1 MYVGIDVGT
10 SLVKAAA
17 FDAAGRQRAVAAR
30 RVGLALHGGVVEQDM
45 EEVYAAVVAVLA
57 ELTARVPEPVEL
69 AGLTGQGD
77 GVWLVDAE
85 GRPVRP
91 AASWMDGRAH
101 ALLGR
106 WLADGTFETVFRR
119 TGGAMFPGCP
129 GPLLAWLDRH
139 EPASLDAAAAAVY
152 CKDMVFRRLTGAPAA
167 TDVSDA
173 SMPFLDPRT
182 RAYDDRVV
190 ELLGL
195 AHRRRLLAPVSD
207 PIATA
212 GARGEGLPP
221 GTRIANGPY
230 DLPACALGAGV
241 TEPGDGLLIVGTC
254 LAALVATAGLD
265 LDGEPAGLHISTDR
279 PGHWLRAMPAMVGTA
294 ALDWVLGTTGVA
306 HEEVDGLLAGTPP
319 GAHGVRV
326 LPYFA
331 PSGERAPFVE
341 PRLRAELTGVSLES
355 TRGDLVRAT
364 CEGIGY
370 AARHCLAAAGLTG
383 ALAVCG
389 GGTRSPAWTRL
400 LADVLGR
407 PLRVVEGEV
416 GARGAVLAA
425 AERYGVALDVA
436 AWTEPTAVVEPDP
449 DRAAYYAEGYAEH
462 LARLGAARERA
473 ARAGSPAA
481 PRPVPGAGAAPAAVL
496 RPGRSTGC

>member
-10 SLVKAAA
+10 SMVKAAA
-17 FDAAGRQRAVAAR
+17 FDATGRELAVEAR
-30 RVGLALHGGVVEQDM
+30 PVGLALHGGVVEQDM
-45 EEVYAAVVAVLA
+45 EEVYAAVVGVLQ
-57 ELTARVPEPVEL
+57 ELTAKVPEPIEL

-77 GVWLVDAE
+77 GVWLVDKE

-101 ALLGR
+101 ELLDQ

-119 TGGAMFPGCP
+119 TGSAMFPGCP
-129 GPLLAWLDRH
+129 GPLLAWLDRY
-139 EPASLDAAAAAVY
+139 EPKSLDAASTALY
-152 CKDMVFRRLTGAPAA
+152 CKDMVFRRLTGAPVT

-182 RAYDDRVV
+182 RTYDNRVV

-195 AHRRRLLAPVSD
+195 THRRGLLAPVGD
-207 PIATA
+207 PITTA
-212 GARGEGLPP
+212 EALGEGLPS
-221 GTRIANGPY
+221 GTRLANGPY
-230 DLPACALGAGV
+230 DLPSCALGAGV
-241 TEPGDGLLIVGTC
+241 TTPGDGLLIVGTC
-254 LAALVATAGLD
+254 LASLVATTDLD
-265 LDGEPAGLHISTDR
+265 LSGEPAGLYISTDR

-294 ALDWVLGTTGVA
+294 ALDWVLSTTGVR
-306 HEEVDGLLAGTPP
+306 HEDVDALLAETPP
-319 GAHGVRV
+319 GANGVRV

-355 TRGDLVRAT
+355 TKADLVRAT

-383 ALAVCG
+383 SLAVCG
-389 GGTRSPAWTRL
+389 GGTRSPAWMRL

-425 AERYGVALDVA
+425 AERYGVALDAA

-449 DRAAYYAEGYAEH
+449 GRAAYYAKAYEDH
-462 LARLGAARERA
+462 LARLAAARGRA
-473 ARAGSPAA
+473 RG
-481 PRPVPGAGAAPAAVL
+481 
-496 RPGRSTGC
+496 

>member
-10 SLVKAAA
+10 SMVKAAA
-17 FDAAGRQRAVAAR
+17 FDGAGRELAVVSR
-30 RVGLALHGGVVEQDM
+30 PVGLSLHGGVVEQDM
-45 EEVYAAVVAVLA
+45 EEVYAAVVTVL
-57 ELTARVPEPVEL
+57 ESLTARLPEPVEL

-77 GVWLVDAE
+77 GVWLVDKE

-101 ALLGR
+101 ELLDQ

-119 TGGAMFPGCP
+119 TGSAMFPGCP
-129 GPLLAWLDRH
+129 GPLLAWLDRY
-139 EPASLDAAAAAVY
+139 EAKSLDAAATALY
-152 CKDMVFRRLTGAPAA
+152 CKDMVFRRLTGAPAT

-182 RAYDDRVV
+182 RSYDNRVV
-190 ELLGL
+190 EILGL
-195 AHRRRLLAPVSD
+195 TRRRGLLAPIGD

-212 GARGEGLPP
+212 EARGEGLPS
-221 GTRIANGPY
+221 GTRLANGPY

-241 TEPGDGLLIVGTC
+241 TAPGDGLLIVGTC
-254 LAALVATAGLD
+254 LAALVATTDLD
-265 LDGEPAGLHISTDR
+265 LTGEPAGLYISTDR

-294 ALDWVLGTTGVA
+294 ALDWVLSTTGVR
-306 HEEVDGLLAGTPP
+306 HEEVDALLAATPP
-319 GAHGVRV
+319 GANGVRV

-341 PRLRAELTGVSLES
+341 PRLRAELTGVCLES
-355 TRGDLVRAT
+355 TKADLVRAT
-364 CEGIGY
+364 CEGIGF

-383 ALAVCG
+383 SLAVCG
-389 GGTRSPAWTRL
+389 GGTRSPAWMRL
-400 LADVLGR
+400 LAEVLGR

-425 AERYGVALDVA
+425 AERYGVALDA
-436 AWTEPTAVVEPDP
+436 DAWTEPTAVVEPDAA
-449 DRAAYYAEGYAEH
+449 RAAYYAKAYEDH
-462 LARLGAARERA
+462 LDRLDHARDRARDRA
-473 ARAGSPAA
+473 R
-481 PRPVPGAGAAPAAVL
+481 
-496 RPGRSTGC
+496 T

>member
-10 SLVKAAA
+10 SMVKAAA
-17 FDAAGRQRAVAAR
+17 FDAAGRQLAVESR
-30 RVGLALHGGVVEQDM
+30 PVELTLRGGVVEQDM
-45 EEVYAAVVAVLA
+45 EEVYGEVVAVLA
-57 ELTARVPEPVEL
+57 ALTSAVAEPVEL

-77 GVWLVDAE
+77 GVWLVDGD

-101 ALLGR
+101 ELVDR

-119 TGGAMFPGCP
+119 TGGAMFPGSP

-139 EPASLDAAAAAVY
+139 EPKALDAAKAALY
-152 CKDMVFRRLTGAPAA
+152 CKDMVFQRLTGAGLT

-182 RAYDDRVV
+182 RTYDDRVV

-195 AHRRRLLAPVSD
+195 AHRRGLLAPVSD
-207 PIATA
+207 PVATA
-212 GARGEGLPP
+212 GARGEGLPA

-241 TEPGDGLLIVGTC
+241 TSPGDGLLIVGTC
-254 LAALVATAGLD
+254 LASLVATTELD
-265 LDGEPAGLHISTDR
+265 LTGEPAGLYISTDR

-294 ALDWVLGTTGVA
+294 ALDWVLSTTGVR
-306 HEEVDGLLAGTPP
+306 HDEVDGLLAGTPP
-319 GAHGVRV
+319 GANGVRV

-355 TRGDLVRAT
+355 SRGDLVRAT

-370 AARHCLAAAGLTG
+370 AARHCLEAAGLTG
-383 ALAVCG
+383 SLAVCG
-389 GGTRSPAWTRL
+389 GGTRSSAWMRL

-425 AERYGVALDVA
+425 AGRYGVPLDA
-436 AWTEPTAVVEPDP
+436 EAWTKPTAVVEPDP
-449 DRAAYYAEGYAEH
+449 DRAAFHASGYEEH
-462 LARLGAARERA
+462 LDRLAG
-473 ARAGSPAA
+473 ARARA
-481 PRPVPGAGAAPAAVL
+481 RK
-496 RPGRSTGC
+496 

>member
-10 SLVKAAA
+10 SMVKAAA
-17 FDAAGRQRAVAAR
+17 FDGTGRELAVSSR
-30 RVGLALHGGVVEQDM
+30 PVDLKLHGGFVEQDM
-45 EEVYAAVVAVLA
+45 EEVYGAVVAVLE
-57 ELTARVPEPVEL
+57 ELTGRVPGPVEL

-77 GVWLVDAE
+77 GVWLVDGE
-85 GRPVRP
+85 GRPVRA

-101 ALLGR
+101 ELVDR

-119 TGGAMFPGCP
+119 TGSAMFPGCP
-129 GPLLAWLDRH
+129 GPLLAWLDSN
-139 EPASLDAAAAAVY
+139 EPKALDAAKTALY
-152 CKDMVFRRLTGAPAA
+152 CKDMVFQRMTGADPA

-182 RAYDDRVV
+182 RTYDNRVV

-195 AHRRRLLAPVSD
+195 THRRGLLAPVSD
-207 PIATA
+207 PVATA
-212 GARGEGLPP
+212 EARGEGLPS

-241 TEPGDGLLIVGTC
+241 TAPGDGLLIVGTC
-254 LAALVATAGLD
+254 LASLVATTELD
-265 LDGEPAGLHISTDR
+265 LTGEPAGLYISTDR
-279 PGHWLRAMPAMVGTA
+279 PGYWLRAMPAMVGTA
-294 ALDWVLGTTGVA
+294 ALDWVLSTTGVR
-306 HEEVDGLLAGTPP
+306 HDEVDGLLARTPP
-319 GAHGVRV
+319 GANGVRV

-370 AARHCLAAAGLTG
+370 AARHCLEAAGLTG
-383 ALAVCG
+383 NLAVCG
-389 GGTRSPAWTRL
+389 GGTRSPAWMRL

-425 AERYGVALDVA
+425 AERYGVALDARV
-436 AWTEPTAVVEPDP
+436 WTRPTQVVEPDRS
-449 DRAAYYAEGYAEH
+449 RAAYYTKGYEEH
-462 LARLGAARERA
+462 LVRLAQ
-473 ARAGSPAA
+473 ARARA
-481 PRPVPGAGAAPAAVL
+481 
-496 RPGRSTGC
+496 RS

>member
-10 SLVKAAA
+10 STVKAAA
-17 FDAAGRQRAVAAR
+17 FDGSGRELAVAAR
-30 RVGLALHGGVVEQDM
+30 PVGLSMHGGFVEQDM
-45 EEVYAAVVAVLA
+45 DEVYGAVVAVLDELSA
-57 ELTARVPEPVEL
+57 EVDGPFEL

-77 GVWLVDAE
+77 GVWLVDAK
-85 GRPVRP
+85 GRPVRA

-101 ALLGR
+101 ELLDQ

-119 TGGAMFPGCP
+119 TGSAMFPGCP
-129 GPLLAWLDRH
+129 GPLLAWLAAH
-139 EPASLDAAAAAVY
+139 EPAALDAATSALY
-152 CKDMVFRRLTGAPAA
+152 CKDMVFQRLTGARAA

-182 RAYDDRVV
+182 RSYDNGVV

-195 AHRRRLLAPVSD
+195 TRRRGLLAPVSD
-207 PIATA
+207 PVATA
-212 GARGEGLPP
+212 ETRGEGLPA

-254 LAALVATAGLD
+254 LASLVATTELD
-265 LDGEPAGLHISTDR
+265 LSGEPAGLYISLDR

-294 ALDWVLGTTGVA
+294 ALDWVLSTTGVR
-306 HEEVDGLLAGTPP
+306 HKEVDGLLAATPP
-319 GAHGVRV
+319 GAGGVRV

-355 TRGDLVRAT
+355 TPADLIRAT

-370 AARHCLAAAGLTG
+370 AARHCLEAAGLTG
-383 ALAVCG
+383 SLAVCG
-389 GGTRSPAWTRL
+389 GGTRSPAWMQL

-407 PLRVVEGEV
+407 PLRIVEGEV

-425 AERYGVALDVA
+425 AERYGVPLDA
-436 AWTEPTAVVEPDP
+436 GAWTRPTRIVEPDA
-449 DRAAYYAEGYAEH
+449 DRAAYYSAGFEDH
-462 LARLGAARERA
+462 LGRLTAARH
-473 ARAGSPAA
+473 
-481 PRPVPGAGAAPAAVL
+481 
-496 RPGRSTGC
+496 RSR

>member
-10 SLVKAAA
+10 SMVKAAA
-17 FDAAGRQRAVAAR
+17 FDAMGRQLTVESRP
-30 RVGLALHGGVVEQDM
+30 VGLKLHGGLVEQDM
-45 EEVYAAVVAVLA
+45 EEVYGEVVAVLEA
-57 ELTARVPEPVEL
+57 LTSAVEGPVEL

-77 GVWLVDAE
+77 GVWLVDGE

-101 ALLGR
+101 ELVDR

-119 TGGAMFPGCP
+119 TGGAMFPGSP
-129 GPLLAWLDRH
+129 GPLLAWLERH
-139 EPASLDAAAAAVY
+139 EPKALDAAKAALY
-152 CKDMVFRRLTGAPAA
+152 CKDMVFQRLTGAGPT
-167 TDVSDA
+167 TDASDA

-182 RAYDDRVV
+182 RTYDSRVV

-195 AHRRRLLAPVSD
+195 AHRRGLLPPVSD
-207 PIATA
+207 PVATA

-241 TEPGDGLLIVGTC
+241 TSPGDGLLIVGTC
-254 LAALVATAGLD
+254 LASLVATTELD
-265 LDGEPAGLHISTDR
+265 LTGEPAGLYISTDR

-294 ALDWVLGTTGVA
+294 ALDWVLSTTGVR
-306 HEEVDGLLAGTPP
+306 HDEVDGLLAATPP
-319 GAHGVRV
+319 GANGVRV

-355 TRGDLVRAT
+355 GRGDLVRAT

-383 ALAVCG
+383 SLAVCG
-389 GGTRSPAWTRL
+389 GGTRSSAWMRL

-425 AERYGVALDVA
+425 AERYGVPLDAEV
-436 AWTEPTAVVEPDP
+436 WTRPTAVVEPDP
-449 DRAAYYAEGYAEH
+449 
-462 LARLGAARERA
+462 ERA
-473 ARAGSPAA
+473 AFYSRGYEEHLD
-481 PRPVPGAGAAPAAVL
+481 RLAGARARA
-496 RPGRSTGC
+496 RK

>member
-10 SLVKAAA
+10 SMVKAAA
-17 FDAAGRQRAVAAR
+17 FDTTGRELAVASR
-30 RVGLALHGGVVEQDM
+30 PVELTLHGGVVEQDM
-45 EEVYAAVVAVLA
+45 EEVYGAVVAVLG
-57 ELTARVPEPVEL
+57 EVTGRVPEPVEL

-77 GVWLVDAE
+77 GVWLVDGE
-85 GRPVRP
+85 GRPVRA

-101 ALLGR
+101 ELVDR
-106 WLADGTFETVFRR
+106 WLADGTFEKVFRR
-119 TGGAMFPGCP
+119 TGSAMFPGCP

-139 EPASLDAAAAAVY
+139 EPKALDAAEAALY
-152 CKDMVFRRLTGAPAA
+152 CKDMVFQRLTGAGPA

-182 RAYDDRVV
+182 RTYDDRVV

-195 AHRRRLLAPVSD
+195 AHRRGLLAPVSD
-207 PIATA
+207 PVATA
-212 GARGEGLPP
+212 EARGEGLPS

-241 TEPGDGLLIVGTC
+241 TSPGDGLLIVGTC
-254 LAALVATAGLD
+254 LASLVATTELD
-265 LDGEPAGLHISTDR
+265 LGGEPAGLYISTDR

-294 ALDWVLGTTGVA
+294 ALDWVLSTTGVR
-306 HEEVDGLLAGTPP
+306 HDEVDGLLAGTPP

-370 AARHCLAAAGLTG
+370 AARHCLEAAGLTG
-383 ALAVCG
+383 SLAVCG
-389 GGTRSPAWTRL
+389 GGTRSSAWMRL

-407 PLRVVEGEV
+407 PLRIVEGEV

-425 AERYGVALDVA
+425 AERYGVGLDA
-436 AWTEPTAVVEPDP
+436 RAWTKPTAVVEPDRE
-449 DRAAYYAEGYAEH
+449 RAAFYTGGYAEH
-462 LARLGAARERA
+462 LDRLAQARDRARK
-473 ARAGSPAA
+473 
-481 PRPVPGAGAAPAAVL
+481 
-496 RPGRSTGC
+496 

>member
-1 MYVGIDVGT
+1 MFVGIDVGT
-10 SLVKAAA
+10 SMVKAAA
-17 FDAAGRQRAVAAR
+17 FDASGRERAVEAR
-30 RVGLALHGGVVEQDM
+30 PVGLDLRDGAVEQDM
-45 EEVYAAVVAVLA
+45 EEVYAAVLAVLEA
-57 ELTARVPEPVEL
+57 VGARVPEPVEL

-77 GVWLVDAE
+77 GVWLVDAA

-91 AASWMDGRAH
+91 ALSWMDGRAH
-101 ALLGR
+101 ALVDQ
-106 WLADGTFETVFRR
+106 WLADGTFEAVFRR
-119 TGGAMFPGCP
+119 TGSAMFPGCP

-152 CKDMVFRRLTGAPAA
+152 CKDMVFQRLTGGARAV

-182 RAYDDRVV
+182 RSYDNGVV

-195 AHRRRLLAPVSD
+195 THRRGLLAAVADPV
-207 PIATA
+207 ATA
-212 GARGEGLPP
+212 GTCGAGLPA
-221 GTRIANGPY
+221 GTRLANGPY

-241 TEPGDGLLIVGTC
+241 TAPGDGLLIVGTC
-254 LAALVATAGLD
+254 LAGLAATTELD
-265 LDGEPAGLHISTDR
+265 LGGEPAGLYISTDR

-294 ALDWVLGTTGVA
+294 ALDWVLRTTGVRYP
-306 HEEVDGLLAGTPP
+306 EVDALLAATPP

-341 PRLRAELTGVSLES
+341 PGLRAELTGVCLES
-355 TRGDLVRAT
+355 TPADLIRAT

-383 ALAVCG
+383 SLAVCG
-389 GGTRSPAWTRL
+389 GGTRSPAWMRL

-407 PLRVVEGEV
+407 PLRVTEGEV

-425 AERYGVALDVA
+425 AERFGVALDTA
-436 AWTEPTAVVEPDP
+436 AWTGPTRVVEPDAA
-449 DRAAYYAEGYAEH
+449 RAAYYAKGYEEH
-462 LARLGAARERA
+462 LERLAAARERA
-473 ARAGSPAA
+473 R
-481 PRPVPGAGAAPAAVL
+481 
-496 RPGRSTGC
+496 C

>member
-10 SLVKAAA
+10 SVVKAAA
-17 FDAAGRQRAVAAR
+17 FDAGGRQLAAEAR
-30 RVGLALHGGVVEQDM
+30 PVGLSLHGGVVEQDM
-45 EEVYAAVVAVLA
+45 EEVYAAVVGVLGA
-57 ELTARVPEPVEL
+57 LTAAVAEPVEF

-85 GRPVRP
+85 GRPVRA

-101 ALLGR
+101 ELVDR

-119 TGGAMFPGCP
+119 TGSAMFPGCP

-139 EPASLDAAAAAVY
+139 EPKALDTARAALY
-152 CKDMVFRRLTGAPAA
+152 CKDVVFQRLTGAGPT

-182 RAYDDRVV
+182 RTYDDRVV

-195 AHRRRLLAPVSD
+195 THRRGLLAPVSD
-207 PIATA
+207 PVATA
-212 GARGEGLPP
+212 GARGEGLPA

-241 TEPGDGLLIVGTC
+241 TSPGDGLLIVGTC
-254 LAALVATAGLD
+254 LAGLVATTELD
-265 LDGEPAGLHISTDR
+265 LTGEPAGLYISTDR

-294 ALDWVLGTTGVA
+294 ALDWVLSTTGVR
-306 HEEVDGLLAGTPP
+306 HDEVDGLLAETPP

-355 TRGDLVRAT
+355 TRGDLIRAT

-370 AARHCLAAAGLTG
+370 AARHCLEAAGLTG
-383 ALAVCG
+383 SLAVCG
-389 GGTRSPAWTRL
+389 GGTRSPAWMRL

-425 AERYGVALDVA
+425 AERFGAGLDA
-436 AWTEPTAVVEPDP
+436 RAWTRPTAVVEPDP
-449 DRAAYYAEGYAEH
+449 ERAAVYTAGYAEH
-462 LARLGAARERA
+462 LERLAG
-473 ARAGSPAA
+473 ARARARA
-481 PRPVPGAGAAPAAVL
+481 
-496 RPGRSTGC
+496 

>member
-1 MYVGIDVGT
+1 MYVGIDAGT
-10 SLVKAAA
+10 SMVKAAA
-17 FDAAGRQRAVAAR
+17 FDSAGHELAVASR
-30 RVGLALHGGVVEQDM
+30 PVGLALHGGVVEQDM
-45 EEVYAAVVAVLA
+45 DEVYGAVVAVLE
-57 ELTARVPEPVEL
+57 ELTARVPEPVDL

-77 GVWLVDAE
+77 GVWLLDRE

-101 ALLGR
+101 ELVDR

-119 TGGAMFPGCP
+119 TGSAMFPGCP
-129 GPLLAWLDRH
+129 GPLLAWLDSH
-139 EPASLDAAAAAVY
+139 EPKALDAASAAVY
-152 CKDMVFRRLTGAPAA
+152 CKDMVFQRLTGRPRAT

-182 RAYDDRVV
+182 RAYDNRVV

-195 AHRRRLLAPVSD
+195 THRRGLLAPVSD
-207 PIATA
+207 PLATA
-212 GARGEGLPP
+212 ETRGEGLPP

-241 TEPGDGLLIVGTC
+241 TSPGDGLLIVGTC
-254 LAALVATAGLD
+254 LAALVATTDLD
-265 LDGEPAGLHISTDR
+265 LTGEPAGLYISTDR

-294 ALDWVLGTTGVA
+294 ALDWVLSTTGVR
-306 HEEVDGLLAGTPP
+306 HGDVDGLLARTPP
-319 GAHGVRV
+319 GANGVRV

-355 TRGDLVRAT
+355 TPADLIRAT

-370 AARHCLAAAGLTG
+370 AARHCLEAAGLQG
-383 ALAVCG
+383 SLAVCG
-389 GGTRSPAWTRL
+389 GGTRSPAWMRL

-425 AERYGVALDVA
+425 AERFGVALDA
-436 AWTEPTAVVEPDP
+436 QAWTRPTAVVEPDAG
-449 DRAAYYAEGYAEH
+449 RAAYYAKGYEEH
-462 LARLGAARERA
+462 LRRLTEARERA
-473 ARAGSPAA
+473 RA
-481 PRPVPGAGAAPAAVL
+481 
-496 RPGRSTGC
+496 

>member
-10 SLVKAAA
+10 SVVKAAA
-17 FDAAGRQRAVAAR
+17 FDATGRQLAVESR
-30 RVGLALHGGVVEQDM
+30 PVGLTLRDGVVEQDM
-45 EEVYAAVVAVLA
+45 EEVYGEVVAVLGA
-57 ELTARVPEPVEL
+57 LTSAVAEPVEL

-77 GVWLVDAE
+77 GVWLVDDE

-101 ALLGR
+101 ELVDR

-119 TGGAMFPGCP
+119 TGSAMFPGCP
-129 GPLLAWLDRH
+129 GPLLAWLDGR
-139 EPASLDAAAAAVY
+139 EPEALDAATAALY
-152 CKDMVFRRLTGAPAA
+152 CKDMVFQRLTGAAA
-167 TDVSDA
+167 TTDVSDA

-182 RAYDDRVV
+182 RTYDDRVV

-195 AHRRRLLAPVSD
+195 THRRGLLAPVSD
-207 PIATA
+207 PVATA
-212 GARGEGLPP
+212 ETRGEGLPS

-241 TEPGDGLLIVGTC
+241 TSPGDGLLIVGTC
-254 LAALVATAGLD
+254 LASLVATTELD
-265 LDGEPAGLHISTDR
+265 LSGEPAGLYISTDR

-294 ALDWVLGTTGVA
+294 ALDWVLSTTGVR

-341 PRLRAELTGVSLES
+341 PRLRAELTGISVES

-370 AARHCLAAAGLTG
+370 AARHCLEAAGLTG
-383 ALAVCG
+383 SLAVCG
-389 GGTRSPAWTRL
+389 GGTRSSAWTRL

-425 AERYGVALDVA
+425 AERYGVGLDAV
-436 AWTEPTAVVEPDP
+436 AWTKPTAVVEPDP
-449 DRAAYYAEGYAEH
+449 ERAAFYTRGYAEH
-462 LARLGAARERA
+462 LDRLSQARDRARQ
-473 ARAGSPAA
+473 
-481 PRPVPGAGAAPAAVL
+481 
-496 RPGRSTGC
+496 

>member
-10 SLVKAAA
+10 STVKAAA
-17 FDAAGRQRAVAAR
+17 FDDSGRELAVAAR
-30 RVGLALHGGVVEQDM
+30 PVELSMHGGFVEQDM
-45 EEVYAAVVAVLA
+45 DEVYGAVVAVLDELVA
-57 ELTARVPEPVEL
+57 EVDGPFEL

-77 GVWLVDAE
+77 GVWLVDGD
-85 GRPVRP
+85 GRPVRA

-101 ALLGR
+101 ELLDQ

-119 TGGAMFPGCP
+119 TGSAMFPGCP
-129 GPLLAWLDRH
+129 GPLLAWLAAH
-139 EPASLDAAAAAVY
+139 EPASLDAAATALY
-152 CKDMVFRRLTGAPAA
+152 CKDMVFQRLTGARAT

-182 RAYDDRVV
+182 RSYDNGVV

-195 AHRRRLLAPVSD
+195 TRRRRLLAPVAD
-207 PIATA
+207 PVATA
-212 GARGEGLPP
+212 ETRGEGLPA

-254 LAALVATAGLD
+254 LASLVATTELD
-265 LDGEPAGLHISTDR
+265 LSGEPAGLYISLDR

-294 ALDWVLGTTGVA
+294 ALDWVLSTTGVR
-306 HEEVDGLLAGTPP
+306 HEEVDGLLAATPP
-319 GAHGVRV
+319 GANGVRV

-355 TRGDLVRAT
+355 TPADLIRAT

-370 AARHCLAAAGLTG
+370 AARHCLEAAGLTG
-383 ALAVCG
+383 SLAVCG
-389 GGTRSPAWTRL
+389 GGTRSPAWMRL

-425 AERYGVALDVA
+425 AERYGVPLDAGV
-436 AWTEPTAVVEPDP
+436 WTRPTETVEPDAG
-449 DRAAYYAEGYAEH
+449 RAAFYAKGFEDH
-462 LARLGAARERA
+462 LARLAAARH
-473 ARAGSPAA
+473 
-481 PRPVPGAGAAPAAVL
+481 
-496 RPGRSTGC
+496 RSR

>member
-17 FDAAGRQRAVAAR
+17 FDGAGRALAVESR
-30 RVGLALHGGVVEQDM
+30 PVGLALQGGVVEQDM
-45 EEVYAAVVAVLA
+45 EEVYAAVVAVL
-57 ELTARVPEPVEL
+57 ESLTARLPQPIEL

-77 GVWLVDAE
+77 GVWLVDEE
-85 GRPVRP
+85 GHPVRP

-101 ALLGR
+101 ELLDQ

-119 TGGAMFPGCP
+119 TGSAMFPGCP
-129 GPLLAWLDRH
+129 GPLLAWLDRY
-139 EPASLDAAAAAVY
+139 EPKSLDAATTALY
-152 CKDMVFRRLTGAPAA
+152 CKDMVFRRLTGAPPT

-182 RAYDDRVV
+182 RTYDNRVV

-195 AHRRRLLAPVSD
+195 THRRGLLAPIGD

-212 GARGEGLPP
+212 EARGEGLPP
-221 GTRIANGPY
+221 GTRLANGPY
-230 DLPACALGAGV
+230 DLPSCALGAGV
-241 TEPGDGLLIVGTC
+241 TSPGDGLLIVGTC
-254 LAALVATAGLD
+254 LAGLVATTDLD
-265 LDGEPAGLHISTDR
+265 LTGEPAGLYISTDR

-294 ALDWVLGTTGVA
+294 ALDWVLSTTGVH
-306 HEEVDGLLAGTPP
+306 HEEVDALLADTPP
-319 GAHGVRV
+319 GANGVRV

-341 PRLRAELTGVSLES
+341 PHLRAELTGVCLES
-355 TRGDLVRAT
+355 TKADLIRAT
-364 CEGIGY
+364 CEGIGF
-370 AARHCLAAAGLTG
+370 AARHCLEAAGLTG
-383 ALAVCG
+383 SLAVCG
-389 GGTRSPAWTRL
+389 GGTRSPAWMRL

-425 AERYGVALDVA
+425 AERYGVTLDTA
-436 AWTEPTAVVEPDP
+436 AWTEPTAVVEPDGA
-449 DRAAYYAEGYAEH
+449 RAAYYTKAYEDH
-462 LARLGAARERA
+462 LARLTEARRR
-473 ARAGSPAA
+473 ARA
-481 PRPVPGAGAAPAAVL
+481 
-496 RPGRSTGC
+496 

>member
-10 SLVKAAA
+10 SMVKAAA
-17 FDAAGRQRAVAAR
+17 FDASGRQLAVEAR
-30 RVGLALHGGVVEQDM
+30 PVGLELREGRVEQDM
-45 EEVYAAVVAVLA
+45 AEVYGAAVAVLGA
-57 ELTARVPEPVEL
+57 LTERVPEPVEL

-77 GVWLVDAE
+77 GLWLVDAE

-101 ALLGR
+101 ELLDQ

-119 TGGAMFPGCP
+119 TGGAMFPGSP
-129 GPLLAWLDRH
+129 GPLLAWFDRY
-139 EPASLDAAAAAVY
+139 EPKSLDAATAAVS
-152 CKDMVFRRLTGAPAA
+152 CKDMVFQRLTGAARAA

-182 RAYDDRVV
+182 RSYDNRVV

-195 AHRRRLLAPVSD
+195 THRRRLLAPVSD
-207 PIATA
+207 PVATG
-212 GARGEGLPP
+212 GASGEGLPS
-221 GTRIANGPY
+221 GTPLANGPY

-241 TEPGDGLLIVGTC
+241 TGPGDGLLIVGTC
-254 LAALVATAGLD
+254 LAALVATTDLD
-265 LDGEPAGLHISTDR
+265 LTGEPAGLYISTDR
-279 PGHWLRAMPAMVGTA
+279 PGHRLRAMPAMVGTA
-294 ALDWVLGTTGVA
+294 ALDWVLSTTGV
-306 HEEVDGLLAGTPP
+306 HHDQVDALLDGTPP

-341 PRLRAELTGVSLES
+341 PRLRAELTGVCLES
-355 TRGDLVRAT
+355 TPADLIRAT

-383 ALAVCG
+383 TLAVCG

-425 AERYGVALDVA
+425 AERYGVALDADV
-436 AWTEPTAVVEPDP
+436 WTRPTLVVEPDAN
-449 DRAAYYAEGYAEH
+449 RAAYYAKGYEEH
-462 LARLGAARERA
+462 LERLAEARERA
-473 ARAGSPAA
+473 R
-481 PRPVPGAGAAPAAVL
+481 R
-496 RPGRSTGC
+496 

>member
-10 SLVKAAA
+10 STVKAAA
-17 FDAAGRQRAVAAR
+17 FDPEGRELAVAAR
-30 RVGLALHGGVVEQDM
+30 PVALALHGGVVEQDM
-45 EEVYAAVVAVLA
+45 DELYGAVVAVLREVTERA
-57 ELTARVPEPVEL
+57 PGPVEL

-101 ALLGR
+101 ELVDR

-119 TGGAMFPGCP
+119 TGSAMFPGCP
-129 GPLLAWLDRH
+129 GPLLAWLDSH
-139 EPASLDAAAAAVY
+139 EPKALDAAKAALY
-152 CKDMVFRRLTGAPAA
+152 CKDMVFQRLTGAGPT

-182 RAYDDRVV
+182 RTYDNRVV

-195 AHRRRLLAPVSD
+195 THRRGLLAPVSD

-212 GARGEGLPP
+212 RTHAAGEGLPP
-221 GTRIANGPY
+221 GTRLANGPY

-241 TEPGDGLLIVGTC
+241 TRPGDGLLIVGTC
-254 LAALVATAGLD
+254 LASLVATTDLD
-265 LDGEPAGLHISTDR
+265 LTGEPAGLYINTDR

-294 ALDWVLGTTGVA
+294 ALDWVLSTTGVR
-306 HEEVDGLLAGTPP
+306 HEEVDGLLAETPP
-319 GAHGVRV
+319 GANGVRV

-355 TRGDLVRAT
+355 TRADLVRAT

-370 AARHCLAAAGLTG
+370 AARHCLQAAGLTG
-383 ALAVCG
+383 TLAVCG
-389 GGTRSPAWTRL
+389 GGTRSPAWMRL

-436 AWTEPTAVVEPDP
+436 AWTQPTAVVEPDGG
-449 DRAAYYAEGYAEH
+449 RAAYYTKGYEEH
-462 LARLGAARERA
+462 LTRLAEARGR
-473 ARAGSPAA
+473 ARA
-481 PRPVPGAGAAPAAVL
+481 
-496 RPGRSTGC
+496 

>member
-10 SLVKAAA
+10 STVKAAA
-17 FDAAGRQRAVAAR
+17 FDDSGRELAVAAR
-30 RVGLALHGGVVEQDM
+30 PVELSMHGGFVEQDM
-45 EEVYAAVVAVLA
+45 DEVYGAVVAVLD
-57 ELTARVPEPVEL
+57 ELTAGVDGTVEL

-85 GRPVRP
+85 GRPVRA

-101 ALLGR
+101 ELLDR

-119 TGGAMFPGCP
+119 TGSAMFTGCP
-129 GPLLAWLDRH
+129 GPLLAWLAAH
-139 EPASLDAAAAAVY
+139 EPRSLDAAATALY
-152 CKDMVFRRLTGAPAA
+152 CKDMVFQRLTGARAT

-182 RAYDDRVV
+182 RSYDNGVV

-195 AHRRRLLAPVSD
+195 TRRRGLLAPVAD
-207 PIATA
+207 PVATA
-212 GARGEGLPP
+212 ETRGEGLPA

-254 LAALVATAGLD
+254 LASLVATTELD
-265 LDGEPAGLHISTDR
+265 LSGEPAGLYISLDR

-294 ALDWVLGTTGVA
+294 ALDWVLSTTGVR
-306 HEEVDGLLAGTPP
+306 HEEVDALLAATPP
-319 GAHGVRV
+319 GANGVRV

-355 TRGDLVRAT
+355 TPADLIRAT

-370 AARHCLAAAGLTG
+370 AARHCLEAAGLTG
-383 ALAVCG
+383 TLAVCG
-389 GGTRSPAWTRL
+389 GGTRSPAWMRL

-425 AERYGVALDVA
+425 AERYGVPLDAA
-436 AWTEPTAVVEPDP
+436 AWTRPTEIVEPDP
-449 DRAAYYAEGYAEH
+449 GRAATYAKGYEDH
-462 LARLGAARERA
+462 LARLAQARGRER
-473 ARAGSPAA
+473 
-481 PRPVPGAGAAPAAVL
+481 
-496 RPGRSTGC
+496 

>member
-1 MYVGIDVGT
+1 
-10 SLVKAAA
+10 
-17 FDAAGRQRAVAAR
+17 
-30 RVGLALHGGVVEQDM
+30 M
-45 EEVYAAVVAVLA
+45 EEVYAAVVAVLNEVTSRA
-57 ELTARVPEPVEL
+57 PEQIEL

-77 GVWLVDAE
+77 GVWLVDAD
-85 GRPVRP
+85 GLPVRP

-101 ALLGR
+101 ELVDR

-119 TGGAMFPGCP
+119 TGGAMFPGSP
-129 GPLLAWLDRH
+129 GPLLAWLDSH
-139 EPASLDAAAAAVY
+139 EPKALDAARAALY
-152 CKDMVFRRLTGAPAA
+152 CKDMVFQRLTGAAPT

-182 RAYDDRVV
+182 RTYDNRVV
-190 ELLGL
+190 ELLGT
-195 AHRRRLLAPVSD
+195 AHRRGLLAPVSD
-207 PIATA
+207 PVATA
-212 GARGEGLPP
+212 QTRGEGLPP

-241 TEPGDGLLIVGTC
+241 TSPGDGLLIVGTC
-254 LAALVATAGLD
+254 LASLVATTDLD
-265 LDGEPAGLHISTDR
+265 LTGEPAGLYINTDR

-294 ALDWVLGTTGVA
+294 ALDWVLSTTGVR
-306 HEEVDGLLAGTPP
+306 HEEVDGLLAETPP

-355 TRGDLVRAT
+355 TRADLVRAT

-370 AARHCLAAAGLTG
+370 AARHCLEAAGLTG
-383 ALAVCG
+383 TLAVCG
-389 GGTRSPAWTRL
+389 GGTRSPAWMQL

-425 AERYGVALDVA
+425 AERYGVALDA
-436 AWTEPTAVVEPDP
+436 EAWTRPTAVVEPDGE
-449 DRAAYYAEGYAEH
+449 RAAYYARAYEDH
-462 LARLGAARERA
+462 LARLTEARDRA
-473 ARAGSPAA
+473 R
-481 PRPVPGAGAAPAAVL
+481 RI
-496 RPGRSTGC
+496 

>member
-1 MYVGIDVGT
+1 MYIGIDVGT
-10 SLVKAAA
+10 SVVKAAA
-17 FDAAGRQRAVAAR
+17 FDEAGRELAVESR
-30 RVGLALHGGVVEQDM
+30 PVRLTLRGGFVEQDM
-45 EEVYAAVVAVLA
+45 EEVYAAVVEVLGA
-57 ELTARVPEPVEL
+57 LTARVDEPVAL

-77 GVWLVDAE
+77 GLWLVDAR
-85 GRPVRP
+85 GRPVRT

-101 ALLGR
+101 ELLDR

-119 TGGAMFPGCP
+119 TGSAMFPGCP
-129 GPLLAWLDRH
+129 GPLLAWFDR
-139 EPASLDAAAAAVY
+139 EDPAALDAATTALY

-182 RAYDDRVV
+182 RAYDNQVV

-195 AHRRRLLAPVSD
+195 THRRRLLAPVSD
-207 PIATA
+207 PAATA
-212 GARGEGLPP
+212 TAREGLPA

-230 DLPACALGAGV
+230 DLPASALGAGV
-241 TEPGDGLLIVGTC
+241 TAPGDGLLIVGTC
-254 LAALVATAGLD
+254 LAALVSTTELE
-265 LDGEPAGLHISTDR
+265 LSGEPAGLYISTDR
-279 PGHWLRAMPAMVGTA
+279 SGHWLRAMPAMVGTA
-294 ALDWVLGTTGVA
+294 ALDWVLSTTGVRHA
-306 HEEVDGLLAGTPP
+306 EVDGLLDATPP

-370 AARHCLAAAGLTG
+370 AARHCLEAAGLTG
-383 ALAVCG
+383 SLAVCG
-389 GGTRSPAWTRL
+389 GGTRSAAWTRL

-425 AERYGVALDVA
+425 AERYGVRLDA
-436 AWTEPTAVVEPDP
+436 GAWTRPAAVVEPDP
-449 DRAAYYAEGYAEH
+449 DRAAYYAKGYEEH
-462 LARLGAARERA
+462 LARLTE
-473 ARAGSPAA
+473 ARARARA
-481 PRPVPGAGAAPAAVL
+481 
-496 RPGRSTGC
+496 

>member
-10 SLVKAAA
+10 SMVKAAA
-17 FDAAGRQRAVAAR
+17 FDDTGRQLAVEAR
-30 RVGLALHGGVVEQDM
+30 PVGLDLHGGHVEQDM
-45 EEVYAAVVAVLA
+45 AEVYAAVVAVLGA
-57 ELTARVPEPVEL
+57 LTARVPEPVEL

-101 ALLGR
+101 ELLDQ

-119 TGGAMFPGCP
+119 TGSAMFPGCP
-129 GPLLAWLDRH
+129 GPLLAWFDQY
-139 EPASLDAAAAAVY
+139 EPKSLDAATAAVY
-152 CKDMVFRRLTGAPAA
+152 CKDMVFQRLTGAARTV

-182 RAYDDRVV
+182 RSYDNRVV

-195 AHRRRLLAPVSD
+195 THRRRLLAPVSD
-207 PIATA
+207 PVAT
-212 GARGEGLPP
+212 GEAREGLPP
-221 GTRIANGPY
+221 GTPLANGPY

-241 TEPGDGLLIVGTC
+241 TRPGDGLLIVGTC
-254 LAALVATAGLD
+254 LAGLVATTDLD
-265 LDGEPAGLHISTDR
+265 LTGEPAGLYISTDR

-294 ALDWVLGTTGVA
+294 ALDWVLTTTGVR
-306 HEEVDGLLAGTPP
+306 HDEVDSLLAATPP

-341 PRLRAELTGVSLES
+341 PRLRAELTGICLES
-355 TRGDLVRAT
+355 TPADLIRAT

-383 ALAVCG
+383 TLAVCG
-389 GGTRSPAWTRL
+389 GGTRSPAWMRL

-425 AERYGVALDVA
+425 AERYGNPLDA
-436 AWTEPTAVVEPDP
+436 ASWTRPTAIVEPDA
-449 DRAAYYAEGYAEH
+449 DRAASYAKGYEEH
-462 LARLGAARERA
+462 LQRLAEARGRARH
-473 ARAGSPAA
+473 
-481 PRPVPGAGAAPAAVL
+481 
-496 RPGRSTGC
+496 

>member
-10 SLVKAAA
+10 STVKAAA
-17 FDAAGRQRAVAAR
+17 FDSGGRELAVASR
-30 RVGLALHGGVVEQDM
+30 PVGLALHGGFVEQDM
-45 EEVYAAVVAVLA
+45 EEVYGAVVAVLD
-57 ELTARVPEPVEL
+57 EVTSRVPEPVGL

-77 GVWLVDAE
+77 GVWLVDAD
-85 GRPVRP
+85 GRPVRS

-101 ALLGR
+101 ELVDR
-106 WLADGTFETVFRR
+106 WMADGTFETVFRR
-119 TGGAMFPGCP
+119 TGSAMFPGCP
-129 GPLLAWLDRH
+129 GPLLAWLDSH
-139 EPASLDAAAAAVY
+139 EPKALDAAAAALY
-152 CKDMVFRRLTGAPAA
+152 CKDMVFQRLTGAGLT

-182 RAYDDRVV
+182 RSYDNGVV

-195 AHRRRLLAPVSD
+195 THRRGLLPPVGD
-207 PIATA
+207 PVATA
-212 GARGEGLPP
+212 STRGEGLPP

-241 TEPGDGLLIVGTC
+241 TSPGDGLLIVGTC
-254 LAALVATAGLD
+254 LASLVATTDLD
-265 LDGEPAGLHISTDR
+265 LTGEPAGLYISTDR
-279 PGHWLRAMPAMVGTA
+279 PGHRLRAMPAMVGTA
-294 ALDWVLGTTGVA
+294 ALDWVLSTTGVR
-306 HEEVDGLLAGTPP
+306 HEEVDGLLAETPP

-355 TRGDLVRAT
+355 TPADLIRAT

-383 ALAVCG
+383 TLAVCG
-389 GGTRSPAWTRL
+389 GGTRSPAWMRL

-425 AERYGVALDVA
+425 AERYGEALDTE
-436 AWTEPTAVVEPDP
+436 AWTRPTAVVEPDAA
-449 DRAAYYAEGYAEH
+449 RAAYYAEGYEEH
-462 LARLGAARERA
+462 LIRLSE
-473 ARAGSPAA
+473 ARARARA
-481 PRPVPGAGAAPAAVL
+481 
-496 RPGRSTGC
+496 

>member
-10 SLVKAAA
+10 SMVKAAA
-17 FDAAGRQRAVAAR
+17 FDGDGRELAVEAR
-30 RVGLALHGGVVEQDM
+30 PVGLALHGGVVEQDM
-45 EEVYAAVVAVLA
+45 EEVYAAVVDVLGT
-57 ELTARVPEPVEL
+57 LTSRVDEPVEL

-77 GVWLVDAE
+77 GVWLVDKE

-101 ALLGR
+101 ELLDQ

-119 TGGAMFPGCP
+119 TGSAMFPGCP
-129 GPLLAWLDRH
+129 GPLLAWFDRY
-139 EPASLDAAAAAVY
+139 EPASLDAAATALY
-152 CKDMVFRRLTGAPAA
+152 CKDMVFRRLTGAPAT

-182 RAYDDRVV
+182 RAYDNRVV

-195 AHRRRLLAPVSD
+195 THRRGLLAPVGD

-212 GARGEGLPP
+212 ETREGLPA

-230 DLPACALGAGV
+230 DLPSCALGAGV
-241 TEPGDGLLIVGTC
+241 TDPGDGLLIVGTC
-254 LAALVATAGLD
+254 LASLVATTELD
-265 LDGEPAGLHISTDR
+265 LSGEPAGLYISTDR
-279 PGHWLRAMPAMVGTA
+279 PGHRLRAMPAMVGTA
-294 ALDWVLGTTGVA
+294 ALDWVLTTTGVG
-306 HEEVDGLLAGTPP
+306 HEEVDGLLADTPP
-319 GAHGVRV
+319 GANGVRV

-355 TRGDLVRAT
+355 TKADLVRAT
-364 CEGIGY
+364 CEGIGF
-370 AARHCLAAAGLTG
+370 AARHCLQAAGLTG
-383 ALAVCG
+383 SLAVCG
-389 GGTRSPAWTRL
+389 GGTRSPAWMRL

-425 AERYGVALDVA
+425 AERYGVALDA
-436 AWTEPTAVVEPDP
+436 AVWTEPTAVVEPDAA
-449 DRAAYYAEGYAEH
+449 RSAYYAKAYEDH
-462 LARLGAARERA
+462 LARLAQARGR
-473 ARAGSPAA
+473 ARA
-481 PRPVPGAGAAPAAVL
+481 
-496 RPGRSTGC
+496 

>member
-10 SLVKAAA
+10 STVKAAA
-17 FDAAGRQRAVAAR
+17 FDHAGRELAVASR
-30 RVGLALHGGVVEQDM
+30 PVDLSLHGGVVEQDM
-45 EEVYAAVVAVLA
+45 DEVYGAVVAVLA
-57 ELTARVPEPVEL
+57 EVTARVPEPVEL

-101 ALLGR
+101 ELVAR

-119 TGGAMFPGCP
+119 TGSAMFPGCP
-129 GPLLAWLDRH
+129 GPLLTWLDSH
-139 EPASLDAAAAAVY
+139 EPKALDAAKAALY
-152 CKDMVFRRLTGAPAA
+152 CKDMVFQRLTGAGPT

-182 RAYDDRVV
+182 RTYDNRVV

-195 AHRRRLLAPVSD
+195 TRRRGLLAPVSD

-212 GARGEGLPP
+212 RTRGEGLPA
-221 GTRIANGPY
+221 GTRISNGPY

-241 TEPGDGLLIVGTC
+241 TSPGDGLLIVGTC
-254 LAALVATAGLD
+254 LASLVTTTDLD
-265 LDGEPAGLHISTDR
+265 LTGEPAGLYISTDR
-279 PGHWLRAMPAMVGTA
+279 PGYWLRAMPAMVGTA
-294 ALDWVLGTTGVA
+294 ALDWVLSTTGVR
-306 HEEVDGLLAGTPP
+306 HEEVDGLLAETPP
-319 GAHGVRV
+319 GANGVRV

-341 PRLRAELTGVSLES
+341 PRLRAELTGVCLES
-355 TRGDLVRAT
+355 TKADLIRAT
-364 CEGIGY
+364 CEGIGF
-370 AARHCLAAAGLTG
+370 AARHCLEAAGLTG
-383 ALAVCG
+383 SLAVCG
-389 GGTRSPAWTRL
+389 GGTRSPAWMRL

-425 AERYGVALDVA
+425 ASRFGLALDTA
-436 AWTEPTAVVEPDP
+436 AWTEPTAVVEPDAE
-449 DRAAYYAEGYAEH
+449 RAAYYARSYQDH
-462 LARLGAARERA
+462 LARL
-473 ARAGSPAA
+473 ARARHTARA
-481 PRPVPGAGAAPAAVL
+481 
-496 RPGRSTGC
+496 

>member
-17 FDAAGRQRAVAAR
+17 FDATGRQLAVEAR
-30 RVGLALHGGVVEQDM
+30 PVALSLRGGHAEQDM
-45 EEVYAAVVAVLA
+45 EEVYGAVVAVLDA
-57 ELTARVPEPVEL
+57 LTSAVPEPVEL

-77 GVWLVDAE
+77 GVWLVDAA

-101 ALLGR
+101 RLVDR
-106 WLADGTFETVFRR
+106 WLADGTFEAVFRL
-119 TGGAMFPGCP
+119 TGSAMFPGSP
-129 GPLLAWLDRH
+129 GPLLAWLDSH
-139 EPASLDAAAAAVY
+139 EPASLDAAATALY

-182 RAYDDRVV
+182 RRYDNRVV

-195 AHRRRLLAPVSD
+195 THRRRLLAPVSD
-207 PIATA
+207 PAATA
-212 GARGEGLPP
+212 GTRGEGLPA
-221 GTRIANGPY
+221 GTRLANGPY
-230 DLPACALGAGV
+230 DLPASALGAGV
-241 TEPGDGLLIVGTC
+241 SAAGDGLLIVGTC
-254 LAALVATAGLD
+254 LAALVATTD
-265 LDGEPAGLHISTDR
+265 LDTGGEPAGLYISTDR

-294 ALDWVLGTTGVA
+294 ALDWVLSTTGVR
-306 HEEVDGLLAGTPP
+306 HEDVDGLLAGTPP

-331 PSGERAPFVE
+331 PSGERAPFVA
-341 PRLRAELTGVSLES
+341 PGLRAELTGVTLET
-355 TRGDLVRAT
+355 TRADLVRAT

-370 AARHCLAAAGLTG
+370 AARHCLRAAGLTG
-383 ALAVCG
+383 TLAVCG
-389 GGTRSPAWTRL
+389 GGTRSPAWMQL

-407 PLRVVEGEV
+407 PLAVVEGEV

-425 AERYGVALDVA
+425 AERYGVALDAA
-436 AWTEPTAVVEPDP
+436 AWTRPTAVVEPDP
-449 DRAAYYAEGYAEH
+449 GRATYYAKGFEDH
-462 LARLGAARERA
+462 LTRLAQARERT
-473 ARAGSPAA
+473 RN
-481 PRPVPGAGAAPAAVL
+481 
-496 RPGRSTGC
+496 

>member
-1 MYVGIDVGT
+1 MYIGIDVGT
-10 SLVKAAA
+10 STVKAAA
-17 FDAAGRQRAVAAR
+17 FDSTGRQLAVASR
-30 RVGLALHGGVVEQDM
+30 PVELSMHGGYVEQDM
-45 EEVYAAVVAVLA
+45 DEVYSAVVAVLD
-57 ELTARVPEPVEL
+57 ELTADTTDPIEL

-77 GVWLVDAE
+77 GVWLVDTT

-91 AASWMDGRAH
+91 AVSWMDGRAH
-101 ALLGR
+101 ELLDQ

-119 TGGAMFPGCP
+119 TGSAMFPGCP
-129 GPLLAWLDRH
+129 GPVLAWFEAH
-139 EPASLDAAAAAVY
+139 EPKALDAAAHALF
-152 CKDMVFRRLTGAPAA
+152 CKDMVFQRLTGAAPT

-182 RAYDDRVV
+182 RSYDNGVV

-195 AHRRRLLAPVSD
+195 TRHRRLLARVSD
-207 PIATA
+207 PVATA
-212 GARGEGLPP
+212 ETRAEGLPA

-254 LAALVATAGLD
+254 LASLVATTDLD
-265 LDGEPAGLHISTDR
+265 LSGEPAGLYISLDR

-294 ALDWVLGTTGVA
+294 ALDWVLSTTGVR
-306 HEEVDGLLAGTPP
+306 HEEVDALLAATPP
-319 GAHGVRV
+319 GANGVRV

-355 TRGDLVRAT
+355 TPADLIRAT

-370 AARHCLAAAGLTG
+370 AARHCLEAAGLTG
-383 ALAVCG
+383 SLAVCG
-389 GGTRSPAWTRL
+389 GGTRSPAWMRL

-425 AERYGVALDVA
+425 AERYGVPLDAA
-436 AWTEPTAVVEPDP
+436 AWTRPTEVVEPDAG
-449 DRAAYYAEGYAEH
+449 RAAYYTKGYEDH
-462 LARLGAARERA
+462 LARLKVARGRER
-473 ARAGSPAA
+473 
-481 PRPVPGAGAAPAAVL
+481 
-496 RPGRSTGC
+496 

>member
-10 SLVKAAA
+10 SMVKAAA
-17 FDAAGRQRAVAAR
+17 FDGSGRELAVEAR
-30 RVGLALHGGVVEQDM
+30 PVGLALHGGVVEQDM
-45 EEVYAAVVAVLA
+45 EEVYSAVVGVLGA
-57 ELTARVPEPVEL
+57 LTSRVGEPVEL

-77 GVWLVDAE
+77 GVWLVDKE
-85 GRPVRP
+85 GRGVRA

-101 ALLGR
+101 ELLDQ

-119 TGGAMFPGCP
+119 TGSAMFPGCP
-129 GPLLAWLDRH
+129 GPLLAWFDRY
-139 EPASLDAAAAAVY
+139 EPKALDAATTALY
-152 CKDMVFRRLTGAPAA
+152 CKDMVFRRLTGAPVT

-182 RAYDDRVV
+182 RTYDNRVV

-195 AHRRRLLAPVSD
+195 THRRGLLAPVGD

-212 GARGEGLPP
+212 EARGEGLPA
-221 GTRIANGPY
+221 GTRLANGPY

-241 TEPGDGLLIVGTC
+241 TVPGDGLLIVGTC
-254 LAALVATAGLD
+254 LASLVATTDLD
-265 LDGEPAGLHISTDR
+265 LSGEPAGLYISTDR

-294 ALDWVLGTTGVA
+294 ALDWVLSTTGVH
-306 HEEVDGLLAGTPP
+306 HEDVDALLADTSP
-319 GAHGVRV
+319 GANGVRV

-355 TRGDLVRAT
+355 TKGDLVRAT
-364 CEGIGY
+364 CEGIGF

-383 ALAVCG
+383 SLAVCG
-389 GGTRSPAWTRL
+389 GGTRSPAWMRL

-407 PLRVVEGEV
+407 PLRVMEGEV

-425 AERYGVALDVA
+425 AERYGVGLDAGV
-436 AWTEPTAVVEPDP
+436 WTEPTSGVEPDP
-449 DRAAYYAEGYAEH
+449 DRAAYYTKAYERYLE
-462 LARLGAARERA
+462 RLGEARERV
-473 ARAGSPAA
+473 R
-481 PRPVPGAGAAPAAVL
+481 R
-496 RPGRSTGC
+496 

>member
-10 SLVKAAA
+10 STVKAAA
-17 FDAAGRQRAVAAR
+17 FDSAGRELAVAAR
-30 RVGLALHGGVVEQDM
+30 PVDLALHGGFVEQDM
-45 EEVYAAVVAVLA
+45 EEVYAAVVAVLNEVTSRA
-57 ELTARVPEPVEL
+57 PEQIEL

-77 GVWLVDAE
+77 GVWLVDAD
-85 GRPVRP
+85 GLPVRP

-101 ALLGR
+101 ELVDR

-119 TGGAMFPGCP
+119 TGGAMFPGSP
-129 GPLLAWLDRH
+129 GPLLAWLDSH
-139 EPASLDAAAAAVY
+139 EPKALDAARAALY
-152 CKDMVFRRLTGAPAA
+152 CKDMVFQRLTGAVPT

-182 RAYDDRVV
+182 RTYDNRVV

-195 AHRRRLLAPVSD
+195 AHRRGLLAPVSD
-207 PIATA
+207 PVATA
-212 GARGEGLPP
+212 QTRGEGLPP

-241 TEPGDGLLIVGTC
+241 TSPGDGLLIVGTC
-254 LAALVATAGLD
+254 LASLVATTDLD
-265 LDGEPAGLHISTDR
+265 LTGEPAGLYINTDR

-294 ALDWVLGTTGVA
+294 ALDWVLSTTGVR
-306 HEEVDGLLAGTPP
+306 HEEVDGLLAETPP

-355 TRGDLVRAT
+355 TRADLVRAT

-370 AARHCLAAAGLTG
+370 AARHCLEAAGLTG
-383 ALAVCG
+383 TLAVCG
-389 GGTRSPAWTRL
+389 GGTRSPAWMRL

-425 AERYGVALDVA
+425 AERYGVALDA
-436 AWTEPTAVVEPDP
+436 EAWTRPTAVVEPDGE
-449 DRAAYYAEGYAEH
+449 RAAYYARAYEDH
-462 LARLGAARERA
+462 LARLTEARDRA
-473 ARAGSPAA
+473 R
-481 PRPVPGAGAAPAAVL
+481 RI
-496 RPGRSTGC
+496 